1 MPKFQ
6 CLNTSYKKLNWWCQ
20 ENVAHISTLFQ
31 LWNRYWKYLLIAGL
45 TVWSSICHILK
56 TLAQGFRN
64 NVDVVFYIF
73 LLLWGSLSWF
83 TSLQTQL
90 LRFSSA
96 HMVSQQQKNPA
107 GEICKDSHGFRRV
120 SELSLELTYFSEVS
134 KQVQKGTEFQKLFPS
149 HCEVPR
155 KIIYITTVCCI
166 LRPQQAST
174 LLFCEKLRPRWSF
187 NCFLSLFAWF
197 PKCFLLF
204 SKVIQH
210 CGFPLKEFSR
220 KCLIAVI
227 KNMKWYISSIKPL
240 FYEGKFHCMVHS
252 SYL

>member
-6 CLNTSYKKLNWWCQ
+6 CLNTSYKKLHWWCQ

-56 TLAQGFRN
+56 TQAQGFRN

-155 KIIYITTVCCI
+155 KIIYSYNSVLHPQTSAGFHIALLWKAKTKVIFQLLSQFVCMI
-166 LRPQQAST
+166 
-174 LLFCEKLRPRWSF
+174 
-187 NCFLSLFAWF
+187 
-197 PKCFLLF
+197 
-204 SKVIQH
+204 SKVLSPVFQSDPALWIPFKRVFQEV
-210 CGFPLKEFSR
+210 FD
-220 KCLIAVI
+220 
-227 KNMKWYISSIKPL
+227 
-240 FYEGKFHCMVHS
+240 S
-252 SYL
+252 SYQKHEMIY